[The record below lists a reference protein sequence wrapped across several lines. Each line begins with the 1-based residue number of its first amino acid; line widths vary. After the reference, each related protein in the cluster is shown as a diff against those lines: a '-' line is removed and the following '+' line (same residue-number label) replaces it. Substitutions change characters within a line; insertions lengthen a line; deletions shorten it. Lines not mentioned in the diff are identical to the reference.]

1 MAEISIFA
9 AFYLLAQAIERIL
22 EFISENKPFSN
33 SKIAIDS
40 AERKI
45 KDWHNIVDKLIGKDH
60 GIMVNSII

>member
-33 SKIAIDS
+33 SKIAIDN

-45 KDWHNIVDKLIGKDH
+45 KDW
-60 GIMVNSII
+60 